1 MKAGVKV
8 KATLD
13 RNLKLNDAVINDEF
27 VNYINTLSDSIREYY
42 KVSKNISKNKTIL
55 VNSIE
60 NDVNLSESILF
71 NEDNT
76 TINKAQ
82 SIANL
87 TENMKKNLSKLKL
100 NSNSED
106 KNLIDFFEDAKVI
119 FKKMKDKRKLLLQNR
134 MNKRRSSHNF
144 HDDHKGKDL
153 TPDVYIKF
161 NSTPIHQN
169 QMQRSQINYKV
180 NNFEDA
186 DEPNMKN
193 RETINNNFE
202 LFKDKNMIVND
213 DYSDKKNMTFENKDV
228 KHILNNRKV
237 LSEMENLK
245 NMNKKYEL
253 SIKSLELE
261 LKKCQSE
268 LENMRRSSS
277 RNNIKFPSLDDIESE
292 KSQIIQSELLLSKD
306 KMISSLKIDIEKN
319 NMKYA
324 DLNHS
329 YINCQLEVKKLK
341 EENNRLKNCYKSES
355 NYSERLNELI
365 KENNHLKNSIEILK
379 NDIAS
384 SKYPQSDLNI
394 KINPKNYEANATDLK
409 KDIDNLKKKIS
420 VIEKKLSDEKQRNQE
435 LQSESMNLKNKH
447 ELELSEL
454 SKRNTELSKNLI
466 NKQNE
471 LINLQRESLDKT
483 KEIENLKLSINSRN
497 KSKDSQEKHM
507 LLESIK
513 SYFEQEGS
521 LNKPWS
527 NLNESLNRILENYKN
542 ENRLLRTNYH
552 EKIKYYQDQLKNTK
566 NEIYENFLKM
576 MDIKNQNEKEINDIK
591 NDYDKKTEEV
601 NHKNQIIDHYLN
613 LCQEANNNL
622 MNRICQINQKVS
634 AKEMKIIQL
643 QEENQQLKEKIE
655 ELYNIKENIN
665 SKDKSIDL
673 KLKEENKELS
683 KKLDEQNQANEKLKE
698 ELKTI
703 TNERDLYHQRLL
715 SVGIKF
721 IGLHEFQTTRD
732 EAFDRLHEEIGQLK
746 GQNENLKGMIETLTK
761 DFLTQQE
768 QKTEKI
774 EKYDGDEELKKQYDE
789 IEGLKKM
796 TFKIINEKNNGDD
809 QDNFKKEN
817 DELTLQMMKISND
830 YNELQKKYNNLDKQ
844 YKKLKNENKN
854 MLNSSNN
861 TNSITT
867 ISNNDNELKKV
878 KEENEKI
885 KKKNSELISQLEEKE
900 INLNYYDIK
909 SEDGKKSNY
918 EEEFDLRKMAKGAK
932 DKNRSQ
938 DLNIDYPAI
947 QALKE
952 KYRELNFNY
961 NSLEGL
967 VKKLLLTI
975 QVNPKNRAFVIELC
989 KLERFDFET
998 TNKILNNK
1006 NKNSLLGLIQKNDIL

>member
-1 MKAGVKV
+1 MKAGEKE
-8 KATLD
+8 KASLD
-13 RNLKLNDAVINDEF
+13 HNLKLNDAVINDEF
-27 VNYINTLSDSIREYY
+27 VNYINSLSDSIREYY

-60 NDVNLSESILF
+60 NDVNLSESILR
-71 NEDNT
+71 NEDNA

-87 TENMKKNLSKLKL
+87 TENMKNNLSKLKL
-100 NSNSED
+100 NANSGD
-106 KNLIDFFEDAKVI
+106 KNLIHFFEDAKAI

-134 MNKRRSSHNF
+134 MKKQRSSHTF
-144 HDDHKGKDL
+144 HDAHKGKDL
-153 TPDVYIKF
+153 TPDLYRKF
-161 NSTPIHQN
+161 NNTPIHQN
-169 QMQRSQINYKV
+169 KMQLSQINYH
-180 NNFEDA
+180 FEDT
-186 DEPNMKN
+186 DEP
-193 RETINNNFE
+193 IN
-202 LFKDKNMIVND
+202 I
-213 DYSDKKNMTFENKDV
+213 
-228 KHILNNRKV
+228 NNRKV
-237 LSEMENLK
+237 LSEMKKLK
-245 NMNKKYEL
+245 NMNRKYEL
-253 SIKSLELE
+253 SIKSLELK

-292 KSQIIQSELLLSKD
+292 KSQLIQSELLLNKD
-306 KMISSLKIDIEKN
+306 KMIVSLKIDIEKN
-319 NMKYA
+319 KIKYA

-329 YINCQLEVKKLK
+329 YIKCQLEVKKLQ
-341 EENNRLKNCYKSES
+341 EENNRLKNSYKSES

-365 KENNHLKNSIEILK
+365 KENNHLKNNIEILK
-379 NDIAS
+379 NDITN
-384 SKYPQSDLNI
+384 SKYPQSDLNV
-394 KINPKNYEANATDLK
+394 KINSKDYEAYATVLK
-409 KDIDNLKKKIS
+409 KDIDYLKKKIS
-420 VIEKKLSDEKQRNQE
+420 IIEKKLSDEKQRNQE
-435 LQSESMNLKNKH
+435 LQSENINLKNKH

-471 LINLQRESLDKT
+471 LLNLQRESLDKK
-483 KEIENLKLSINSRN
+483 KEIENLKLSMNSRN
-497 KSKDSQEKHM
+497 KSKDSQEKYL

-542 ENRLLRTNYH
+542 ENKFLRTNYH
-552 EKIKYYQDQLKNTK
+552 EKIKYYQEQIKNTK

-576 MDIKNQNEKEINDIK
+576 LDIKNQNEKETNDIK
-591 NDYDKKTEEV
+591 NDYDKKAEEV
-601 NHKNQIIDHYLN
+601 NHKNQIIDLYLN
-613 LCQEANNNL
+613 LCQETNNNL

-665 SKDKSIDL
+665 SKYKSIDL
-673 KLKEENKELS
+673 KLKEIE
-683 KKLDEQNQANEKLKE
+683 
-698 ELKTI
+698 
-703 TNERDLYHQRLL
+703 NERDLYQQRLL

-721 IGLHEFQTTRD
+721 IGIHEFQTTRD
-732 EAFDRLHEEIGQLK
+732 EAFDRLHEEIGQLR
-746 GQNENLKGMIETLTK
+746 GQNEYLKGLIETLTK

-768 QKTEKI
+768 QKTEKT
-774 EKYDGDEELKKQYDE
+774 EKYDGDEEFKKQYDE
-789 IEGLKKM
+789 IEGLKEM
-796 TFKIINEKNNGDD
+796 TFKVINEKNNGDD
-809 QDNFKKEN
+809 QDNLKKEN
-817 DELTLQMMKISND
+817 DELTLQMTKISND

-844 YKKLKNENKN
+844 YKNLLKNENKN

-867 ISNNDNELKKV
+867 ISNNDNELKKL

-885 KKKNSELISQLEEKE
+885 KQKNMALISKLEEEE
-900 INLNYYDIK
+900 INHNYYDVK
-909 SEDGKKSNY
+909 SEDGKKLNY

-932 DKNRSQ
+932 DKNRAQ
-938 DLNIDYPAI
+938 GLNIDYPGI

-952 KYRELNFNY
+952 KYRELDYNY

-975 QVNPKNRAFVIELC
+975 HVNPKNRAFVIELC
-989 KLERFDFET
+989 KLVRFDFEA

-1006 NKNSLLGLIQKNDIL
+1006 NKNSLLGLIKNNDIL

>member
-13 RNLKLNDAVINDEF
+13 HNLKLNDAVINDEF

-71 NEDNT
+71 NEDNAI
-76 TINKAQ
+76 INKAQ

-100 NSNSED
+100 NSNSGD
-106 KNLIDFFEDAKVI
+106 KNLIHFFEDAKVI

-134 MNKRRSSHNF
+134 MNKQRSSHTF
-144 HDDHKGKDL
+144 HDAHKDKDL
-153 TPDVYIKF
+153 TPDVNRKVKK
-161 NSTPIHQN
+161 TLIHQN
-169 QMQRSQINYKV
+169 QIQHSQINYKV

-186 DEPNMKN
+186 DEPIMKN

-202 LFKDKNMIVND
+202 LFKAKTMVVND
-213 DYSDKKNMTFENKDV
+213 DCSDKKNMTFENKDV

-237 LSEMENLK
+237 LSEMEKLK
-245 NMNKKYEL
+245 NMNRKYES
-253 SIKSLELE
+253 SIKDLELK

-277 RNNIKFPSLDDIESE
+277 RNNIKFPYLDDIESE
-292 KSQIIQSELLLSKD
+292 KSQIIQSELLLNKD

-319 NMKYA
+319 NMQYA
-324 DLNHS
+324 ELNFN
-329 YINCQLEVKKLK
+329 YKNCQLEVKKLQ

-394 KINPKNYEANATDLK
+394 KINPKDYETNATDLK

-435 LQSESMNLKNKH
+435 LQSESNNLKNKH

-471 LINLQRESLDKT
+471 LLNLQKESLDKT
-483 KEIENLKLSINSRN
+483 KEIENLKLSMNSRN
-497 KSKDSQEKHM
+497 KSKDNQEKYL

-527 NLNESLNRILENYKN
+527 KLNESLNRILENYKN

-552 EKIKYYQDQLKNTK
+552 EKIKYYQEQLKNTK

-576 MDIKNQNEKEINDIK
+576 MDIKNQNQKEINDIK

-683 KKLDEQNQANEKLKE
+683 KKLDEQNQANEKIKE
-698 ELKTI
+698 ELKGI

-774 EKYDGDEELKKQYDE
+774 EKYDGDEEFKKQYDE
-789 IEGLKKM
+789 IEGLKEM

-809 QDNFKKEN
+809 QDNVKKEN
-817 DELTLQMMKISND
+817 DELTIQMMKISND

-844 YKKLKNENKN
+844 YKNLLKNENKN
-854 MLNSSNN
+854 MLNSSN

-867 ISNNDNELKKV
+867 ISNNDIELKKV

-885 KKKNSELISQLEEKE
+885 KQKNMALISQLEEKE
-900 INLNYYDIK
+900 INHNYYDVK
-909 SEDGKKSNY
+909 SEDAKKSNY
-918 EEEFDLRKMAKGAK
+918 EEEFDLKKMAKGAK

-938 DLNIDYPAI
+938 DLNIDYPGI

-952 KYRELNFNY
+952 KYRELDFNY
-961 NSLEGL
+961 NLLEGL

-975 QVNPKNRAFVIELC
+975 QVNQKNRAFVIELC
-989 KLERFDFET
+989 KLVRFDFET
-998 TNKILNNK
+998 TNKILNGK
-1006 NKNSLLGLIQKNDIL
+1006 NKNSLLGLIKNNDIL